1 MTMFCNEELSPF
13 DENENCGIT
22 DIIKFKKLVK
32 SASKSAATLSLN
44 DLPAAFQLSF
54 SLIESIS
61 DLMLEAVSFLKSDSS
76 FHSIRSTVG
85 RIEKNED
92 PEVILKGSSC
102 EDPQPQKRALS
113 VDKATTEQTVN
124 PLRTMHGT
132 KNLTPIHDSETKNN
146 NSISPKRL
154 FNEISPAYLRESK
167 QKASTDNGSDSFND
181 FSIPSKVEERQ
192 GDLIGEFEE
201 DIVLRKK
208 SQLEPESETPMQ
220 PVRGK
225 APKLLDSPILSQT
238 PEGCISNNCRGEWHV
253 NSRTT
258 TDLRRWRLTSTDR
271 LNSLI
276 DECERQINGRKL
288 YVCKF
293 CGKVYEIKSSMR
305 YHMKIIHLQM
315 HLRTT
320 EMQCRICGKQ
330 FTCVS
335 AVNRHQAKCVLSTYP
350 EPSTHRMK
358 NGTFPFSSASG
369 LTHVSRTTADSLLND
384 DVTDADCA
392 FRFSQKTMDDP
403 SVLNNSISNSAFH
416 QPASDLPPSSSM
428 LCQSSSDVYRDISPY
443 VLPHCPIGLM
453 EPLQVGRAAEHCFS
467 PNRSIRTNDTRN
479 DLELHNSCINSTPV
493 GWPSFPPLNNGIA
506 EMTPIQLEMCMKAV
520 VQGIH
525 SNINSLTMS
534 QQGSLQNG
542 VFSENK
548 IDFPVELRP
557 NDAHRSSFSSA
568 CTPSET
574 SENDSTIP
582 IGERDVAMD
591 LSSRSRSD
599 SVMIESF

>member
-61 DLMLEAVSFLKSDSS
+61 DLMLEAVSFLKADSS
-76 FHSIRSTVG
+76 FHSVRTTVK

-92 PEVILKGSSC
+92 AEIILKGSSC
-102 EDPQPQKRALS
+102 EDPQPQKRTLL
-113 VDKATTEQTVN
+113 VDKTATEQDMN
-124 PLRTMHGT
+124 PLRTVYRT
-132 KNLTPIHDSETKNN
+132 ANLTPMNASEAKSH

-154 FNEISPAYLRESK
+154 FNEISPEYPRESK
-167 QKASTDNGSDSFND
+167 QKASTKNGNDSFDD
-181 FSIPSKVEERQ
+181 FSIHSKVEEKQ
-192 GDLIGEFEE
+192 GD
-201 DIVLRKK
+201 IVSEVEGVTALEKK
-208 SQLEPESETPMQ
+208 NQLEPESETSMQ

-225 APKLLDSPILSQT
+225 APKLIDSPILSQT
-238 PEGCISNNCRGEWHV
+238 PEGCNSNNCRAEWHV

-350 EPSTHRMK
+350 EPSAHRMK
-358 NGTFPFSSASG
+358 NGTFPLSSASG
-369 LTHVSRTTADSLLND
+369 LTHVSRTITDSLLND

-392 FRFSQKTMDDP
+392 FRFSQKTMNDP
-403 SVLNNSISNSAFH
+403 SALNSSLSNSAFH
-416 QPASDLPPSSSM
+416 QLANDLPPSSSM
-428 LCQSSSDVYRDISPY
+428 LCQSTSDVYRDISPY
-443 VLPHCPIGLM
+443 AIPHCPIGLM
-453 EPLQVGRAAEHCFS
+453 EPLQVERTEERCFS
-467 PNRSIRTNDTRN
+467 PNRSIRASDIRN
-479 DLELHNSCINSTPV
+479 DLEFHNSCINSTPV
-493 GWPSFPPLNNGIA
+493 GWPSFPPLSNGIA
-506 EMTPIQLEMCMKAV
+506 DMTPIQLEMCMKAV

-525 SNINSLTMS
+525 SNINSLTMN
-534 QQGSLQNG
+534 QQSSLQND

-548 IDFPVELRP
+548 VDFPVVLRP

-574 SENDSTIP
+574 SENDSAIP
-582 IGERDVAMD
+582 IDERDVAMD

>member
-1 MTMFCNEELSPF
+1 MTMLCNEELSPF

-61 DLMLEAVSFLKSDSS
+61 DLMLEAVSFLKADSS
-76 FHSIRSTVG
+76 FHSMRSTVE
-85 RIEKNED
+85 RIEKNGD
-92 PEVILKGSSC
+92 AEVILKGSSC
-102 EDPQPQKRALS
+102 EDPQPQKRTLL
-113 VDKATTEQTVN
+113 VDKTAAEQVVH
-124 PLRTMHGT
+124 PLRTVYGT
-132 KNLTPIHDSETKNN
+132 KNLTPIHDSEAKQNT
-146 NSISPKRL
+146 SISPKRL
-154 FNEISPAYLRESK
+154 FNELSPEYLGESK
-167 QKASTDNGSDSFND
+167 RKAGTDNGSDSFND
-181 FSIPSKVEERQ
+181 FSIHSKVEEEQ
-192 GDLIGEFEE
+192 GDIVGEFEE
-201 DIVLRKK
+201 DIMLGKN
-208 SQLEPESETPMQ
+208 SHLESESETPMQ
-220 PVRGK
+220 HVRGK
-225 APKLLDSPILSQT
+225 APKLIDSPILSQT
-238 PEGCISNNCRGEWHV
+238 PDGCISNSCRGEWHV

-350 EPSTHRMK
+350 EPSAHRLK
-358 NGTFPFSSASG
+358 NGTFPLSSASG
-369 LTHVSRTTADSLLND
+369 LTHVSRTTADTLLNK
-384 DVTDADCA
+384 DVTDADCT
-392 FRFSQKTMDDP
+392 FRFSQKTMNDP
-403 SVLNNSISNSAFH
+403 SSLNNSLSNSAFH
-416 QPASDLPPSSSM
+416 QSANDLPPSSSM
-428 LCQSSSDVYRDISPY
+428 LCQSSSDVYRGISPY
-443 VLPHCPIGLM
+443 TLPHCSIGLM
-453 EPLQVGRAAEHCFS
+453 EPLQVGRVPERCFS
-467 PNRSIRTNDTRN
+467 PNRSIRANDIHN
-479 DLELHNSCINSTPV
+479 DLEFHNSCINSTPV
-493 GWPSFPPLNNGIA
+493 GWPSFPPLSNGIA

-525 SNINSLTMS
+525 SNINSMTIN
-534 QQGSLQNG
+534 QQSSLNG
-542 VFSENK
+542 VFSGNK
-548 IDFPVELRP
+548 SDFPVELRP

-599 SVMIESF
+599 SVRIESF